1 MAVFTLQEG
10 DWQDFIQRNV
20 LSSCKPG
27 KSARVFA
34 LIGELG
40 AGKTTFSKTLLKELG
55 VEQHVQ
61 SPTFSIINS
70 YDIGFQGFTKVFHI
84 DVYRID
90 DTKELEVLHF
100 ADILKDPQHVVVI
113 EWADKMRELIPS
125 DATWM
130 TFEHDTTQTRT
141 VTIHDGTE
149 N

>member
-1 MAVFTLQEG
+1 MTVFTLEEG
-10 DWQDFIQRNV
+10 DLKDFIHKNV

-27 KSARVFA
+27 QSACVFA
-34 LIGELG
+34 LVGDLG
-40 AGKTTFSKTLLKELG
+40 AGKTTFSKTFLGELG

-70 YDIGFQGFTKVFHI
+70 YEIDFEGFTKVFHI

-90 DTKELEVLHF
+90 NTKELEVLHF
-100 ADILKDPQHVVVI
+100 ADILSDPRHIVVI
-113 EWADKMRELIPS
+113 EWADKVRELIPG
-125 DATWM
+125 DARWM

-141 VTIHDGTE
+141 VTIHDGKE